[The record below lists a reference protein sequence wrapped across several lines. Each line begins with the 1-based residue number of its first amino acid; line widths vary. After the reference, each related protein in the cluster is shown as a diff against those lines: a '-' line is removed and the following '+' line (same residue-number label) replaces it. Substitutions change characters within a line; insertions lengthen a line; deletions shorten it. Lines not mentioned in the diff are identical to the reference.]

1 MKGLQKIHEEPLQW
15 LYTLTCAAIIFY
27 SYYLVMRLLP
37 GVGQVPACLV
47 GGALTLQNLIF
58 SALLSFL
65 TALIISGLFRLYVKR
80 KSMIKNVKTGSVMG
94 FGFLLGF
101 FTVFCTLCTIPVISI
116 FGFAVGLGFFTTY
129 NLVFKILSLLLMILA
144 LTLLNKQL
152 NFCETCM
159 LDSSRRN
166 RV

>member
-1 MKGLQKIHEEPLQW
+1 
-15 LYTLTCAAIIFY
+15 
-27 SYYLVMRLLP
+27 
-37 GVGQVPACLV
+37 
-47 GGALTLQNLIF
+47 
-58 SALLSFL
+58 
-65 TALIISGLFRLYVKR
+65 
-80 KSMIKNVKTGSVMG
+80 MIKNVKTGSVMG

>member
-15 LYTLTCAAIIFY
+15 LYTITLAAIIFY

-129 NLVFKILSLLLMILA
+129 NLIFKILSLLLMILA

-152 NFCETCM
+152 NFCETCI
-159 LDSSRRN
+159 LDSNRPN

>member
-47 GGALTLQNLIF
+47 GGALTAQNLIF
-58 SALLSFL
+58 SALISFL
-65 TALIISGLFRLYVKR
+65 TALTISGLFRLYVKR

-129 NLVFKILSLLLMILA
+129 NLIFKILSLLLMILA

-152 NFCETCM
+152 NVCETCV
-159 LDSSRRN
+159 LDGNSHNS
-166 RV
+166 V